1 MLEGS
6 FSRLFATGQF
16 KEIFLEDIGL
26 IFKLSKNITL
36 FLVLSHLYGCGYI
49 AYLITERLV
58 LIKKGQGL
66 SRHPSSNLL
75 QTIPLSTIASSFI
88 NIKYSKIISKET
100 VLNKL
105 PVFVKPRQNVIEP
118 QVLCQSSRRQ
128 LPRDNECLQTVTI
141 QR

>member
-1 MLEGS
+1 M
-6 FSRLFATGQF
+6 
-16 KEIFLEDIGL
+16 
-26 IFKLSKNITL
+26 
-36 FLVLSHLYGCGYI
+36 LSHLYGCGYI

-58 LIKKGQGL
+58 LIEKGQGL
-66 SRHPSSNLL
+66 SRHSSSNLL

-128 LPRDNECLQTVTI
+128 LPRDKEVSSATI
-141 QR
+141 